1 MLQAH
6 IASVDVK
13 SSRKRDAGHMY
24 RFYWASS
31 AQQQVCAKIVKK
43 MNIHTSRSHIFKKQA
58 EKPSVQ
64 AQGGDQHTSQKT
76 GYHPREVE
84 LIDHEQLMDHKQ
96 QTTHLKNAQKNSI

>member
-1 MLQAH
+1 
-6 IASVDVK
+6 
-13 SSRKRDAGHMY
+13 MY

-43 MNIHTSRSHIFKKQA
+43 WIYTPVGVIFKKKQA

-64 AQGGDQHTSQKT
+64 AQGGDQHTSQKA